1 MHLFQQLDEDW
12 QITVAGSDARRA
24 CLRWRRTE
32 PLLAHVRCPEELVKE
47 IRKGGDAARSDALLS
62 VIVRL
67 AESDETAARV
77 VLQAL
82 IPGLV
87 CLRRRLARFASIED
101 LDAAIVASAWERIRT
116 YPHARRPHR
125 IAANVLLDTRKA
137 VSRTYDFT
145 HCDPTIFVVDTGEPA
160 DDPADTLLVVLAKA
174 CERAILTAHEAKLIY
189 DTRCGGI
196 SIAELAS
203 SGRVSVDAL
212 RRRRSRAELK
222 LRAVGRFDI

>member
-1 MHLFQQLDEDW
+1 M
-12 QITVAGSDARRA
+12 
-24 CLRWRRTE
+24 
-32 PLLAHVRCPEELVKE
+32 
-47 IRKGGDAARSDALLS
+47 
-62 VIVRL
+62 
-67 AESDETAARV
+67 
-77 VLQAL
+77 QAL

-116 YPHARRPHR
+116 YPHARRPQR